1 MVTVGGMFPP
11 QTLRRLDRRLGLPL
25 LLGVAAAL
33 VAVPA
38 PAQAVVTGTT
48 STTDVV
54 LSEQCQTHTIAYDLM
69 VSPGTLFWRLEVQ
82 VLDPDGH
89 TSEGTVAT
97 SATSPGTGT
106 VSVPFCGSETPGTY
120 TVRGTG
126 FYEVVPAVQIPYEL
140 PETTFEVRRAET
152 RTALRRTSV
161 GTGLTRV
168 TVRVEEQSPTGWVR
182 ADGVLVRIERWLD
195 GQWRT
200 VRGTALTTVHGAA
213 RATIRPGR
221 ATRLRA
227 VSVERGSTAGS
238 TSRPV
243 PLRG

>member
-1 MVTVGGMFPP
+1 M
-11 QTLRRLDRRLGLPL
+11 LPAI
-25 LLGVAAAL
+25 LGVAAAL

-38 PAQAVVTGTT
+38 PAQADVTGTT

-54 LSEQCQTHTIAYDLM
+54 LTDQCQPHAIDYDLA
-69 VSPGTLFWRLEVQ
+69 VSPGTAFWRLEVQ
-82 VLDPDGH
+82 VFGPEGN
-89 TSEGTVAT
+89 TSEGTVAN
-97 SATSPGTGT
+97 SATSPAKGT
-106 VSVPFCGSETPGTY
+106 VTVSFCGSETPGTY

-126 FYEVVPAVQIPYEL
+126 FYEIVPALQIPYAL

-152 RTALRRTSV
+152 RTSLSRRSL
-161 GTGLTRV
+161 GDGLSRL
-168 TVRVEEQSPTGWVR
+168 TVRVEAQVPSGW
-182 ADGVLVRIERWLD
+182 APATGVLVRLEKRVD

-200 VRGTALTTVHGAA
+200 VRGTAPTTVRGTAK
-213 RATIRPGR
+213 ATIRPGR

-243 PLRG
+243 SLRG